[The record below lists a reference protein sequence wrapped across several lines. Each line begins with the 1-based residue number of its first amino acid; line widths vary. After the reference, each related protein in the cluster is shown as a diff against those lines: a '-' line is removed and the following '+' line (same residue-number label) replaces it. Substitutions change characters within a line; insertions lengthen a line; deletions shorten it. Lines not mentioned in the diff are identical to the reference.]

1 MGDHLAENDQL
12 HSRNIS
18 LKTSF
23 SRDLFH
29 QLDDIYNNT
38 RFPFLSQRLMPA
50 EKRGKLFR
58 MNNVVGRF
66 HLDGFALALL
76 VVGVINSIQL

>member
-1 MGDHLAENDQL
+1 MIGENDQL
-12 HSRNIS
+12 HSRNFS

-23 SRDLFH
+23 SHDLFH

-38 RFPFLSQRLMPA
+38 HFPFLSLRLMPA
-50 EKRGKLFR
+50 GKRGKLFC